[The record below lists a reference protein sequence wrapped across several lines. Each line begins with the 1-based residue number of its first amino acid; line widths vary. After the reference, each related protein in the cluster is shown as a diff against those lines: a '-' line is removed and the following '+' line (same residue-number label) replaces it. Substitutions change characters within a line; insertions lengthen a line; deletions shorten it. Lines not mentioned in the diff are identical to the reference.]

1 MVCNRRAFLRLNTA
15 NLMENLIEVLQE
27 TAEPLPDVASESFA
41 TMFDRY
47 GDAQVVLIGEAS
59 HGTREFYQARAAITR
74 HLVKHHG
81 FSIVAVEADWPDAD
95 QIDRCVRGRENG
107 GWHESAFSRF
117 PTWMWR
123 NTDVQAF
130 TRWLCEFNRTRAPE
144 QRVEFRGLDVY
155 SLRSSIRE
163 VLGYLENADPGMV
176 KEARQ
181 RYACLTP
188 WHDDPALYGHFTEI
202 GGMATCENA
211 VLEQLQALLNQRL
224 SLIEKDGEALFN
236 ATQNA
241 RVVHTA
247 EQYYRAMYRG
257 SRESWNLRDGH
268 MFETLQALRSRHDA
282 KVVVWAHNSH
292 IGDARATRMG
302 DEGQLTLGQLCRE
315 AFGKDSVLIGMGT
328 DQGTVAAADDWD
340 EPVKIKNIVPSLPR
354 SWERAFVEAGHP
366 QALYDWRDDKR
377 QTLRSALSIRLLE
390 RAIGVI
396 YRPQTERQSHYFDA
410 TLSEQF
416 DAYLW
421 FAHTLAITPLK
432 TVHSSS
438 HEEDT
443 FPFGI

>member
-1 MVCNRRAFLRLNTA
+1 
-15 NLMENLIEVLQE
+15 MENLIDVLRDS
-27 TAEPLPDVASESFA
+27 AEPITDIESEQFA
-41 TMFDRY
+41 AMFDRF
-47 GDAQVVLIGEAS
+47 GDAQIVLIGEAS
-59 HGTREFYQARAAITR
+59 HGTHEFYQARAAITR
-74 HLVKHHG
+74 RLVTHHG
-81 FSIVAVEADWPDAD
+81 FSIVAAEADWPDAD
-95 QIDRCVRGRENG
+95 QIDRCVRRRANG
-107 GWHESAFSRF
+107 TWHESAFSRF

-130 TRWLCEFNRTRAPE
+130 TRWLFEFNRNQSPE
-144 QRVEFRGLDVY
+144 RRVEFRGLDVY
-155 SLRSSIRE
+155 SLRSSMRE
-163 VLGYLENADPGMV
+163 VLGYLEKIDPVMAR
-176 KEARQ
+176 EARQ

-202 GGMATCENA
+202 GGMDTCEA
-211 VLEQLQALLNQRL
+211 VVLEQLQVLLNQRL

-241 RVVHTA
+241 RVVHAA

-257 SRESWNLRDGH
+257 SRESWNLRDRH
-268 MFETLQALRSRHDA
+268 MFATLQALRTRHHA

-315 AFGKDSVLIGMGT
+315 AFRQDAVLIGMGT
-328 DQGTVAAADDWD
+328 DRGTVAAADDWD
-340 EPVKIKNIVPSLPR
+340 EPMQIKNIVPALPR
-354 SWERAFVEAGHP
+354 SWERAFVESGQP
-366 QALYDWRDDKR
+366 QAFFDWHDDSR
-377 QTLRSALSIRLLE
+377 PALRAALSTRLLE

-410 TLSEQF
+410 VLGEQF

-421 FAHTLAITPLK
+421 FARTRSITPL
-432 TVHSSS
+432 TTEHSSS

-443 FPFGI
+443 FPFGL

>member
-1 MVCNRRAFLRLNTA
+1 
-15 NLMENLIEVLQE
+15 MENLIEVLQE
-27 TAEPLPDVASESFA
+27 NAESLPEIDSECFA
-41 TMFDRY
+41 PMFDRY

-59 HGTREFYQARAAITR
+59 HGTHEFYQARAAITR
-74 HLVKHHG
+74 RLVSHHG

-95 QIDRCVRGRENG
+95 QVDRCVRGRENG

-130 TRWLCEFNRTRAPE
+130 TRWLHGFNQAQIPQR
-144 QRVEFRGLDVY
+144 RVEFRGLDVY

-163 VLGYLENADPGMV
+163 VLGYLESVDSGMARD
-176 KEARQ
+176 ARQ

-188 WHDDPALYGHFTEI
+188 WHDDPALYGHFTEV
-202 GGMATCENA
+202 GGMATCESA
-211 VLEQLQALLNQRL
+211 VLDQLQALLSQRL
-224 SLIEKDGEALFN
+224 ALIENDAEALFN

-241 RVVHTA
+241 RVVHAA

-257 SRESWNLRDGH
+257 SRESWNLRDRH
-268 MFETLQALRSRHDA
+268 MFETLQALRTRHSA

-302 DEGQLTLGQLCRE
+302 DEGQLNLGQLCRE
-315 AFGKDSVLIGMGT
+315 AFGHEAVLIGMGT

-340 EPVKIKNIVPSLPR
+340 KPMQIKSVVPALPR
-354 SWERAFVEAGHP
+354 SWERAFLEAGHH
-366 QALYDWRDDKR
+366 QALYDWHDDTK
-377 QTLRSALSIRLLE
+377 QTLRTVLSTRLLE

-410 TLSEQF
+410 TLGEQF

-421 FAHTLAITPLK
+421 FARTQAITPL
-432 TVHSSS
+432 TTAQSSS